1 MTQSRALLK
10 NLECCISL
18 DCCKNFIQLSLSGFR
33 TLFKRRPEGARRWIL
48 CFTAVFCMS
57 KAIDS
62 GAGSVIYMFYRIQ
75 YGVTNSDMSNL
86 STAYTWLMFFSQ
98 VRHY

>member
-1 MTQSRALLK
+1 
-10 NLECCISL
+10 
-18 DCCKNFIQLSLSGFR
+18 
-33 TLFKRRPEGARRWIL
+33 
-48 CFTAVFCMS
+48 MS

-98 VRHY
+98 VRHN